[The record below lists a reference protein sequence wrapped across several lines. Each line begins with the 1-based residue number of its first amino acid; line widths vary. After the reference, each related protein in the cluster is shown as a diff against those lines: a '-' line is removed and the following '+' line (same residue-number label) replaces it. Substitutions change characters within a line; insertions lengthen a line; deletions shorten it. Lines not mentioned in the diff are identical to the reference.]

1 MQAFEKRVAYSLC
14 NTYANQLEKGELYF
28 LLNPV
33 IAVTI
38 TDFNMFDE
46 LPKPINR
53 FVFKEEIENVAYISD
68 DLKLIFVELP
78 KFQKK
83 LEELESLIDKWIFFL
98 KETASLDIIPEP
110 LGEVP

>member
-1 MQAFEKRVAYSLC
+1 MQAFEKRVAYNLC